1 MNEEI
6 KYTNELSLIELTIAN
21 EFDEHYSLGVEK
33 RQFLHRVC
41 RFLPENASIVE
52 LGVCHGSTGFLLA
65 TVAKR
70 LNGKYIG
77 IDNWSLE
84 GSLEE
89 VRDKF
94 LSLVG
99 PDAEDNGV
107 WELGKFNSHDS
118 DLAKTVVEDDPYSLL
133 LIDAGHDEANVRQ
146 DCEVWIP
153 LAKSGAIVAFDDYP
167 ATATPNPNLDPHWA
181 VKTWADAYTGSW
193 DLIGYWNGLM
203 VRRKP

>member
-21 EFDEHYSLGVEK
+21 EFDEHYSLGIEK

-65 TVAKR
+65 TVAAR
-70 LNGKYIG
+70 LNGKYTG

-84 GSLEE
+84 GSYDEVSNKLMSLRGNTDWDLIQGSTHNRELVEE
-89 VRDKF
+89 
-94 LSLVG
+94 
-99 PDAEDNGV
+99 
-107 WELGKFNSHDS
+107 
-118 DLAKTVVEDDPYSLL
+118 LAASYNLL
-133 LIDAGHDEANVRQ
+133 LIDAGHDEANIRQ

-153 LAKSGAIVAFDDYP
+153 LAKSGSIVAFDDYP

-181 VKTWADAYTGSW
+181 VKYYADKFTGSW
-193 DLIGYWNGLM
+193 DLVGYWNGLM